1 MILYLRQT
9 TDDADERVFVARV
22 PLAPERRAARARVVE
37 GACVEAERDD
47 LELLAAAYAEATVD
61 LFELLRADDDDAIRR
76 KPRERALDR
85 EKEASLPAPVVA
97 VEDVSVIGVDEAA
110 AAGATPQR
118 RRREPA
124 IEDPRHTPHCAR
136 LRRVRVNDVG
146 A

>member
-37 GACVEAERDD
+37 GACVESKRDD

-61 LFELLRADDDDAIRR
+61 LYELLRADDDDAIRR

-85 EKEASLPAPVVA
+85 EKEARPRPPVVA
-97 VEDVSVIGVDEAA
+97 VEEVSVGRVGGG
-110 AAGATPQR
+110 AGGG
-118 RRREPA
+118 
-124 IEDPRHTPHCAR
+124 
-136 LRRVRVNDVG
+136 G
-146 A
+146 APPSP